1 MMCEGLEAIKS
12 VVYFIMQEGSIPWK
26 LNEIIERWLLFK
38 TNDADI
44 FNKLMMDTRITQN
57 KESITRT

>member
-1 MMCEGLEAIKS
+1 ME
-12 VVYFIMQEGSIPWK
+12 
-26 LNEIIERWLLFK
+26 LNQIIERWLLFK